1 MIWYRYALSTFT
13 CKQQKLVLM
22 LAVGSDND
30 QRYFLIPESHKKSY
44 KGVSLINHLSTFTF
58 ECSLSLTSN

>member
-30 QRYFLIPESHKKSY
+30 QRYFLIPEKPQKELQ
-44 KGVSLINHLSTFTF
+44 GRF
-58 ECSLSLTSN
+58 SN